1 MLERTTISQPDRP
14 PGILEHL
21 SEGMS
26 LVLAF
31 PQLIAI
37 PVLLDIY
44 LLIGA
49 RISPDVM
56 TTRLGNWLVGRNGAN
71 SVDAGEWVRG
81 LGDWDMS
88 RLLAFLMPS
97 VMDGMKQ
104 EAIYRPFDRLAWSPS
119 LPTAIVTGL
128 GLLLIGS
135 FIFTVYLV
143 LLASQADMIRT
154 ESRSTMRL
162 IIDRWGKVLATT
174 VVLTLVIGAISALVI
189 VPGAVLS
196 AGGMST
202 DTMVGL
208 FATVG
213 FVVLVITMFVPES
226 IVIDGSGPVEAV
238 RVSAHVVFRF
248 FWQSAAFFA
257 VSMLIS
263 PGLLSIW
270 ERIAGDPGGL
280 GIAIVLNAVMVTSLS
295 LASLAFYRARFDG
308 VAPIQ
313 QSI

>member
-1 MLERTTISQPDRP
+1 
-14 PGILEHL
+14 
-21 SEGMS
+21 
-26 LVLAF
+26 
-31 PQLIAI
+31 
-37 PVLLDIY
+37 
-44 LLIGA
+44 
-49 RISPDVM
+49 
-56 TTRLGNWLVGRNGAN
+56 
-71 SVDAGEWVRG
+71 
-81 LGDWDMS
+81 
-88 RLLAFLMPS
+88 
-97 VMDGMKQ
+97 
-104 EAIYRPFDRLAWSPS
+104 
-119 LPTAIVTGL
+119 
-128 GLLLIGS
+128 
-135 FIFTVYLV
+135 
-143 LLASQADMIRT
+143 
-154 ESRSTMRL
+154 MRL

-174 VVLTLVIGAISALVI
+174 VVLTLVIGAISALFI

-202 DTMVGL
+202 DTIVGL
-208 FATVG
+208 FAMVG

-226 IVIDGSGPVEAV
+226 IVIDGSGPVAAI
-238 RVSAHVVFRF
+238 RASAHVVFRF

>member
-37 PVLLDIY
+37 PLLLDIY

-49 RISPDVM
+49 RISPAAM
-56 TTRLGNWLVGRNGAN
+56 TTRLGDWLVGRNGAN

-81 LGDWDMS
+81 LGNWDMS

-104 EAIYRPFDRLAWSPS
+104 DAIYRPFDRIAWLPS
-119 LPTAIVTGL
+119 LPTAIATSL
-128 GLLLIGS
+128 GLLLVGS
-135 FIFTVYLV
+135 FIFTAYLV
-143 LLASQADMIRT
+143 LLATQADMIRT

-174 VVLTLVIGAISALVI
+174 VVLTLVIGAISGLLI
-189 VPGAVLS
+189 VPGAFLS

-202 DTMVGL
+202 DTIVGL
-208 FATVG
+208 FALVG

-226 IVIDGSGPVEAV
+226 IVIDGSGPVEAI
-238 RVSAHVVFRF
+238 RASAHVVFRF

-263 PGLLSIW
+263 PGLLSIG

>member
-49 RISPDVM
+49 RISPDAM

-71 SVDAGEWVRG
+71 SVDAGEWIRG

-104 EAIYRPFDRLAWSPS
+104 EAIYRPFDRIAWSPP
-119 LPTAIVTGL
+119 LPIAIVTGL

-174 VVLTLVIGAISALVI
+174 VVLTLAIGAISALVI

-238 RVSAHVVFRF
+238 RASAHVVFRF

>member
-1 MLERTTISQPDRP
+1 MLERTTITQPNRP

-37 PVLLDIY
+37 PVLLDFY
-44 LLIGA
+44 LLVGA
-49 RISPDVM
+49 RISPESM
-56 TTRLGNWLVGRNGAN
+56 TNRLGNWFIGRSGAN
-71 SVDAGEWVRG
+71 STDAGEWVRG

-97 VMDGMKQ
+97 VIDGMKQ
-104 EAIYRPFDRLAWSPS
+104 SAIERPFDRVSWEPAMPLAII
-119 LPTAIVTGL
+119 TAIA
-128 GLLLIGS
+128 LLLVGS
-135 FIFTVYLV
+135 FIFTAYLV
-143 LLASQADMIRT
+143 LLASRAEMIRT
-154 ESRSTMRL
+154 GPVPFKRL
-162 IIDRWGKVLATT
+162 MLNRWGKVLAATA
-174 VVLTLVIGAISALVI
+174 VLTLMIGTISAVVI
-189 VPGAVLS
+189 VPGMVLA
-196 AGGMST
+196 AGGVST
-202 DTMVGL
+202 ETLVGL
-208 FATVG
+208 FGLVSL
-213 FVVLVITMFVPES
+213 VVLFVTMFVPES
-226 IVIDGSGPVEAV
+226 IVIDGSGPIAAV
-238 RVSAHVVFRF
+238 RASAHVVFRF

-270 ERIAGDPGGL
+270 ERIAGDPVGL

-308 VAPIQ
+308 VGPIQ
-313 QSI
+313 QTI

>member
-1 MLERTTISQPDRP
+1 MLERTTISQPNRP

-37 PVLLDIY
+37 PVLLDFY
-44 LLIGA
+44 LLVGA
-49 RISPDVM
+49 RISPQSM
-56 TTRLGNWLVGRNGAN
+56 TNRLGDWFIGRDGAN
-71 SVDAGEWVRG
+71 STDVGDWVRA

-97 VMDGMKQ
+97 VIDGMKQ
-104 EAIYRPFDRLAWSPS
+104 SAIDRPFDRVSWVPS
-119 LPTAIVTGL
+119 MPAAIIAGI
-128 GLLLIGS
+128 GLLLIGTL
-135 FIFTVYLV
+135 IFTAYLV
-143 LLASQADMIRT
+143 LLASRTEMIRT
-154 ESRSTMRL
+154 KPLPFARL
-162 IIDRWGKVLATT
+162 ILERWAKVLAAAALL
-174 VVLTLVIGAISALVI
+174 VVAIGGISAAMI
-189 VPGAVLS
+189 VPGALLA
-196 AGGMST
+196 AGGIST
-202 DTMVGL
+202 DTIVGL
-208 FATVG
+208 ISLVG

-226 IVIDGSGPVEAV
+226 IVIDGSGPITAI
-238 RVSAHVVFRF
+238 RASLHVVFRF

-270 ERIAGDPGGL
+270 EHIAGDPVGP
-280 GIAIVLNAVMVTSLS
+280 GIAIILNAVMVTSLS

-308 VAPIQ
+308 VGPIQ
-313 QSI
+313 QTI

>member
-1 MLERTTISQPDRP
+1 
-14 PGILEHL
+14 
-21 SEGMS
+21 
-26 LVLAF
+26 
-31 PQLIAI
+31 
-37 PVLLDIY
+37 
-44 LLIGA
+44 
-49 RISPDVM
+49 
-56 TTRLGNWLVGRNGAN
+56 
-71 SVDAGEWVRG
+71 
-81 LGDWDMS
+81 
-88 RLLAFLMPS
+88 
-97 VMDGMKQ
+97 MDGMKQ

-238 RVSAHVVFRF
+238 RASAHVVFRF

>member
-154 ESRSTMRL
+154 ESHSTMRL

>member
-49 RISPDVM
+49 RIAPTAM
-56 TTRLGNWLVGRNGAN
+56 TTRLGDWLVGRNGAN

-81 LGDWDMS
+81 LGNWDMS

-104 EAIYRPFDRLAWSPS
+104 DAIYRPFDRIAWSPS
-119 LPTAIVTGL
+119 LPAAIATSL
-128 GLLLIGS
+128 GLLLVGS
-135 FIFTVYLV
+135 FVFTAYLV
-143 LLASQADMIRT
+143 LLATQADLIRT

-174 VVLTLVIGAISALVI
+174 MVLTLVIGTISGLLI

-202 DTMVGL
+202 DTIVGL
-208 FATVG
+208 FALVG
-213 FVVLVITMFVPES
+213 FVVLVVTMFVPES
-226 IVIDGSGPVEAV
+226 IVIDGSGPVEAM
-238 RVSAHVVFRF
+238 RASAHVVFRF

-280 GIAIVLNAVMVTSLS
+280 GLAIVLNAVMVTSLS

>member
-49 RISPDVM
+49 RISPGSM
-56 TTRLGNWLVGRNGAN
+56 TTRLGDWLVGRNGAN

-104 EAIYRPFDRLAWSPS
+104 DAIYRPFDRMAWSPS
-119 LPTAIVTGL
+119 IADTRSLPAWDC
-128 GLLLIGS
+128 S
-135 FIFTVYLV
+135 WS
-143 LLASQADMIRT
+143 A
-154 ESRSTMRL
+154 RS
-162 IIDRWGKVLATT
+162 
-174 VVLTLVIGAISALVI
+174 S
-189 VPGAVLS
+189 
-196 AGGMST
+196 
-202 DTMVGL
+202 
-208 FATVG
+208 
-213 FVVLVITMFVPES
+213 
-226 IVIDGSGPVEAV
+226 
-238 RVSAHVVFRF
+238 
-248 FWQSAAFFA
+248 
-257 VSMLIS
+257 S
-263 PGLLSIW
+263 PCTWSCW
-270 ERIAGDPGGL
+270 PRKQ
-280 GIAIVLNAVMVTSLS
+280 T
-295 LASLAFYRARFDG
+295 
-308 VAPIQ
+308 
-313 QSI
+313 

>member
-26 LVLAF
+26 FVLAF

-49 RISPDVM
+49 RISPAAM
-56 TTRLGNWLVGRNGAN
+56 TTRLGDWLVGRNGAN

-97 VMDGMKQ
+97 DMDGMKQ
-104 EAIYRPFDRLAWSPS
+104 DAIYRPFDRMAWSPS
-119 LPTAIVTGL
+119 LPTAIATSL
-128 GLLLIGS
+128 GLLLVGS
-135 FIFTVYLV
+135 FIFTAYLV

-174 VVLTLVIGAISALVI
+174 VVLTLVIGAISALFI

-202 DTMVGL
+202 DTI
-208 FATVG
+208 VG

-226 IVIDGSGPVEAV
+226 IVIDGSGPVEAI
-238 RVSAHVVFRF
+238 RASAHVVFRF

-257 VSMLIS
+257 VSLLIS

-280 GIAIVLNAVMVTSLS
+280 GIAIVLNAVMVTSVS

>member
-49 RISPDVM
+49 RISPAAM
-56 TTRLGNWLVGRNGAN
+56 TTRLGDWLVGRNGAN

-104 EAIYRPFDRLAWSPS
+104 DAIYRPFDRMAWSPS
-119 LPTAIVTGL
+119 LPTAIATSL
-128 GLLLIGS
+128 GLLLVGS

-174 VVLTLVIGAISALVI
+174 VVLTLAIGAISALFI

-202 DTMVGL
+202 DTIVGL
-208 FATVG
+208 FAMVG

-226 IVIDGSGPVEAV
+226 IVIDGSGPVEAI
-238 RVSAHVVFRF
+238 RASAHVVFRF

-257 VSMLIS
+257 VSLLIS

>member
-49 RISPDVM
+49 RISPAAM
-56 TTRLGNWLVGRNGAN
+56 TTRLGDWLVGRNGAN

-104 EAIYRPFDRLAWSPS
+104 DAIYRPFDRMAWSPS
-119 LPTAIVTGL
+119 LPTAIATSL
-128 GLLLIGS
+128 GLLLVGS

-174 VVLTLVIGAISALVI
+174 VVLTLVIGAISALFI

-202 DTMVGL
+202 DTIVGL
-208 FATVG
+208 FAMVG

-226 IVIDGSGPVEAV
+226 IVIDGSGPVEAI
-238 RVSAHVVFRF
+238 RASAHVVFRF

-257 VSMLIS
+257 VSLLIS

>member
-49 RISPDVM
+49 RISPAAM
-56 TTRLGNWLVGRNGAN
+56 TTRLGDWLVGRNGAN

-104 EAIYRPFDRLAWSPS
+104 DAIYRPFDRMAWSPS
-119 LPTAIVTGL
+119 LPTAIATSL
-128 GLLLIGS
+128 GLLLVGS
-135 FIFTVYLV
+135 FIFTAYLV

-174 VVLTLVIGAISALVI
+174 VVLTLVIGAISALFI

-196 AGGMST
+196 AGGIEHRHDCRVVRHGRLCRPGHHHVRAGVDRDRWVWPCRGNTGQRSRCLS
-202 DTMVGL
+202 VLLAISRFLCGL
-208 FATVG
+208 VAHFARAALNLG
-213 FVVLVITMFVPES
+213 
-226 IVIDGSGPVEAV
+226 
-238 RVSAHVVFRF
+238 AHR
-248 FWQSAAFFA
+248 
-257 VSMLIS
+257 
-263 PGLLSIW
+263 
-270 ERIAGDPGGL
+270 R
-280 GIAIVLNAVMVTSLS
+280 
-295 LASLAFYRARFDG
+295 
-308 VAPIQ
+308 
-313 QSI
+313 

>member
-1 MLERTTISQPDRP
+1 
-14 PGILEHL
+14 
-21 SEGMS
+21 
-26 LVLAF
+26 
-31 PQLIAI
+31 
-37 PVLLDIY
+37 
-44 LLIGA
+44 
-49 RISPDVM
+49 
-56 TTRLGNWLVGRNGAN
+56 
-71 SVDAGEWVRG
+71 
-81 LGDWDMS
+81 
-88 RLLAFLMPS
+88 
-97 VMDGMKQ
+97 
-104 EAIYRPFDRLAWSPS
+104 
-119 LPTAIVTGL
+119 
-128 GLLLIGS
+128 LLIGS

-189 VPGAVLS
+189 VPGAFLS

-270 ERIAGDPGGL
+270 ERIAGDAGGL
-280 GIAIVLNAVMVTSLS
+280 GISIILNAVMVTSLS
-295 LASLAFYRARFDG
+295 
-308 VAPIQ
+308 
-313 QSI
+313 

>member
-49 RISPDVM
+49 RISPAAM
-56 TTRLGNWLVGRNGAN
+56 TTRLGDWLVGRNGAN

-104 EAIYRPFDRLAWSPS
+104 DAIYRPFDRMAWSPS
-119 LPTAIVTGL
+119 LPNAIATSL
-128 GLLLIGS
+128 GLLLVGS

-174 VVLTLVIGAISALVI
+174 VVLTLVIGAISALFI

-202 DTMVGL
+202 DTIVGL
-208 FATVG
+208 FAMVG

-226 IVIDGSGPVEAV
+226 IVIDGSGPVEAI
-238 RVSAHVVFRF
+238 RASAHVVFRF

-257 VSMLIS
+257 VSLLIS

>member
-154 ESRSTMRL
+154 ESHSTMRL

-270 ERIAGDPGGL
+270 ERITGDPGGL